1 MKSSF
6 TNQFTLSSAISCHNA
21 VFLSF
26 PLDGLADLDSV
37 EEDDEDENITIQT
50 ETKSTQTKRFTLGVQ
65 AHRRGT

>member
-6 TNQFTLSSAISCHNA
+6 TNQFTPSSISSHYA

-37 EEDDEDENITIQT
+37 DEDDEDENITIQT
-50 ETKSTQTKRFTLGVQ
+50 ESKSTQTKIFTLGI
-65 AHRRGT
+65 